1 MKSKFLNLVLSLIL
15 VILIVGIIF
24 FGKYIFPVFSEF
36 FEETSAPIVY
46 RVDKILTEDPDET
59 NKITSKESSVSI
71 GQLIPS
77 DETQI
82 NNTIST
88 SENRNFKF
96 FYNQLTSNQKVI
108 YDGLENNKDNLKQ
121 GNYVINYKDTFSEL
135 LSQENGADILGDDY
149 QSAIEAFTHD
159 NPDIFYL
166 DVNKMY
172 LNIETTTKMF
182 KTKYNVYISAAKE
195 SNYLSNE
202 FQSTAQIEKA
212 IIEIEQIKNKI
223 IANLKGTD
231 YQNILYLHDY
241 LINNIEYDSSYE
253 QTGSYSIYGALVG
266 KKCVCEGYAKSF
278 KYLANS
284 AGYECELMQGIA
296 TNSSG
301 ETESHAWNCVKLNNI
316 WYEVDVTWDDP
327 IVIGGNG
334 RATNEMKYKYFLKGT
349 NSFDKDHTLEY
360 QFSDQGRKF
369 AYPTISSKD
378 Y

>member
-1 MKSKFLNLVLSLIL
+1 MKSKFLNLVLSLIFL
-15 VILIVGIIF
+15 ILIVGIIF
-24 FGKYIFPVFSEF
+24 LGKYIFNEF
-36 FEETSAPIVY
+36 FGETSAPIVY

-59 NKITSKESSVSI
+59 NKITSEESSVSI
-71 GQLIPS
+71 GQLIS
-77 DETQI
+77 SGETQI

-182 KTKYNVYISAAKE
+182 KTKYNVYISAANE

-212 IIEIEQIKNKI
+212 IIEIEQIKNRI
-223 IANLKGTD
+223 MANLKGTD

-241 LINNIEYDSSYE
+241 LIENIEYDSSYE
-253 QTGSYSIYGALVG
+253 QTGTYSIYGALVG
-266 KKCVCEGYAKSF
+266 KKCVCEGYAKAF

>member
-24 FGKYIFPVFSEF
+24 FGKYIFSEF

-59 NKITSKESSVSI
+59 NKFTSEESSVSI
-71 GQLIPS
+71 GQLIS
-77 DETQI
+77 SGETQI

>member
-24 FGKYIFPVFSEF
+24 FGKYIFSEF
-36 FEETSAPIVY
+36 FEDTSAPIVY

-202 FQSTAQIEKA
+202 FQSTTQIEKA

>member
-1 MKSKFLNLVLSLIL
+1 MKSKFLNLVLSLIFL
-15 VILIVGIIF
+15 ILIVGIIF
-24 FGKYIFPVFSEF
+24 LGKYIFNEF
-36 FEETSAPIVY
+36 FGETSAPIVY

-202 FQSTAQIEKA
+202 FQSTTQIEKA

>member
-15 VILIVGIIF
+15 LILIVGIIF
-24 FGKYIFPVFSEF
+24 LGKYIFNEF
-36 FEETSAPIVY
+36 FDETLDPIAY
-46 RVDKILTEDPDET
+46 NVDKILIEEPSEIND
-59 NKITSKESSVSI
+59 ITLQESSASI
-71 GQLIPS
+71 GQLIQSNESQPY
-77 DETQI
+77 
-82 NNTIST
+82 NTVSN
-88 SENRNFKF
+88 SGYKNFKF
-96 FYNQLTSNQKVI
+96 FYNQLTSNQKKI
-108 YDGLENNKDNLKQ
+108 YDGLQNNKNNLKQ
-121 GNYVINYKDTFSEL
+121 GNYVINYNDTFSEL

-182 KTKYNVYISAAKE
+182 KTKYNVYISAANE
-195 SNYLSNE
+195 SNYLLNE

-212 IIEIEQIKNKI
+212 IIEIEQIKNAI
-223 IANLKGTD
+223 MANLKGTD
-231 YQNILYLHDY
+231 YQKVLYIHDY
-241 LINNIEYDSSYE
+241 LIGSIEYDSSYE
-253 QTGSYSIYGALVG
+253 QIGTYSIYGSLVAR
-266 KKCVCEGYAKSF
+266 KCVCEGYAKAF
-278 KYLANS
+278 KYLLNC

-301 ETESHAWNCVKLNNI
+301 ESENHAWNCVKLNDI

-334 RATNEMKYKYFLKGT
+334 KATNEMKYKYFLKGT
-349 NSFDKDHTLEY
+349 QTFDKDHTLEY
-360 QFSDQGRKF
+360 QFSDKGRDF
-369 AYPTISSKD
+369 SYPSISLKN

>member
-1 MKSKFLNLVLSLIL
+1 MKSKFLNLVLSLIFL
-15 VILIVGIIF
+15 ILIVGIIF
-24 FGKYIFPVFSEF
+24 LGKYIFNEF
-36 FEETSAPIVY
+36 FGETSAPIVY

-59 NKITSKESSVSI
+59 NKITSEESSVSI

-77 DETQI
+77 GETQI

-182 KTKYNVYISAAKE
+182 KTKYNVYISAANE

-212 IIEIEQIKNKI
+212 IIEIEQIKNRI
-223 IANLKGTD
+223 MANLKGTD

-241 LINNIEYDSSYE
+241 LIENIEYDSSYE
-253 QTGSYSIYGALVG
+253 QTGTYSIYGALVG
-266 KKCVCEGYAKSF
+266 KKCVCEGYAKAF

>member
-24 FGKYIFPVFSEF
+24 FGKYIFSEF

-212 IIEIEQIKNKI
+212 IIEIEQIKNRI
-223 IANLKGTD
+223 MANLKGTD

-241 LINNIEYDSSYE
+241 LIENIEYDSSYE
-253 QTGSYSIYGALVG
+253 QTGTYSIYGALVG
-266 KKCVCEGYAKSF
+266 KKCVCEGYAKAF

>member
-1 MKSKFLNLVLSLIL
+1 MKSKFLNLVLSLVL
-15 VILIVGIIF
+15 LTLIVGIIF
-24 FGKYIFPVFSEF
+24 FGKYIFNVF
-36 FEETSAPIVY
+36 FEGGSDPIIY
-46 RVDKILTEDPDET
+46 KVDKILTEEPDDT
-59 NKITSKESSVSI
+59 NNMTSKETSASI
-71 GQLIPS
+71 GQLIS
-77 DETQI
+77 SNETQI

-88 SENRNFKF
+88 SGDRNFKF
-96 FYNQLTSNQKVI
+96 FYNQLTSTQKTI
-108 YDGLENNKDNLKQ
+108 YDGLQNNKDNLKQ
-121 GNYVINYKDTFSEL
+121 GNYVINYKDAFSEL

-182 KTKYNVYISAAKE
+182 KTKYNVFISAANE
-195 SNYLSNE
+195 SNYLSSE
-202 FQSTAQIEKA
+202 FQSTAEIEKA
-212 IIEIEQIKNKI
+212 IIEIEQIKNRI
-223 IANLKGTD
+223 ISNLKGTD

-241 LINNIEYDSSYE
+241 LIDNIEYDSSYE
-253 QTGSYSIYGALVG
+253 QTGTYSIYGALIG
-266 KKCVCEGYAKSF
+266 KKCVCEGYAKAF
-278 KYLANS
+278 KYLANC

-301 ETESHAWNCVKLNNI
+301 QSENHAWNCVKLNNI
-316 WYEVDVTWDDP
+316 WYEVDATWDDP

-334 RATNEMKYKYFLKGT
+334 KATNEMKYKYFLKGT
-349 NSFDKDHTLEY
+349 NSFEKDHSLEY
-360 QFSDQGRKF
+360 QFSEQGRKF

>member
-24 FGKYIFPVFSEF
+24 FGRYIFSEY

-59 NKITSKESSVSI
+59 NKSTSEESSVSI

>member
-24 FGKYIFPVFSEF
+24 FGKYIFSEF

-88 SENRNFKF
+88 SENRNFKL

>member
-1 MKSKFLNLVLSLIL
+1 MKNKFLNLVLSLIL
-15 VILIVGIIF
+15 LALIVGIIF
-24 FGKYIFPVFSEF
+24 FGKYIFKEF
-36 FEETSAPIVY
+36 FEETSEPIIY
-46 RVDKILTEDPDET
+46 KVDKILTEDPDET
-59 NKITSKESSVSI
+59 NNIASKEASVSI
-71 GQLIPS
+71 GQLISSNEPQ
-77 DETQI
+77 T
-82 NNTIST
+82 NNTVTT

-96 FYNQLTSNQKVI
+96 FYNQLTSNQKTI
-108 YDGLENNKDNLKQ
+108 YDGLQNNKNNLKQ
-121 GNYVINYKDTFSEL
+121 GNYVINYKDTFSDI

-182 KTKYNVYISAAKE
+182 KTKYNVYISAANG

-212 IIEIEQIKNKI
+212 ILEIEQIKNRI

-241 LINNIEYDSSYE
+241 LIENIEYDSSYE
-253 QTGSYSIYGALVG
+253 QTGTYSIYGALIG
-266 KKCVCEGYAKSF
+266 KKCVCEGYAKAF
-278 KYLANS
+278 KYLANC

-301 ETESHAWNCVKLNNI
+301 QSENHAWNCVKLNNI

-334 RATNEMKYKYFLKGT
+334 RATNEMKYRYFLKGT

>member
-1 MKSKFLNLVLSLIL
+1 MKNKFLNLVLSLIL
-15 VILIVGIIF
+15 LALIVGIIF
-24 FGKYIFPVFSEF
+24 FGKYIFKEF
-36 FEETSAPIVY
+36 FEETSEPIIY
-46 RVDKILTEDPDET
+46 KVDKILTEDPDET
-59 NKITSKESSVSI
+59 NNIASKEASVSI
-71 GQLIPS
+71 GQLISSNEPQ
-77 DETQI
+77 T
-82 NNTIST
+82 NNTVTT

-96 FYNQLTSNQKVI
+96 FYNQLTSNQKTI
-108 YDGLENNKDNLKQ
+108 YDGLQNNKDNLKQ
-121 GNYVINYKDTFSEL
+121 GNYVINYKDTFSEV

-182 KTKYNVYISAAKE
+182 KTKYNVYISAANG

-212 IIEIEQIKNKI
+212 ILEIEQIKNRI

-241 LINNIEYDSSYE
+241 LIENIEYDSSYE
-253 QTGSYSIYGALVG
+253 QTGTYSIYGALIG
-266 KKCVCEGYAKSF
+266 KKCVCEGYAKAF
-278 KYLANS
+278 KYLANC

-301 ETESHAWNCVKLNNI
+301 QSENHAWNCVKLNNI
-316 WYEVDVTWDDP
+316 WYEVDATWDDP

-334 RATNEMKYKYFLKGT
+334 KATNEMKYKYFLKGI
-349 NSFDKDHTLEY
+349 NSFEKDHSLEY
-360 QFSDQGRKF
+360 QFSEQGRKF

>member
-1 MKSKFLNLVLSLIL
+1 MKSKFFNLVLSLIL
-15 VILIVGIIF
+15 LILIVGIIF
-24 FGKYIFPVFSEF
+24 FGKYIFNEF

-59 NKITSKESSVSI
+59 NKSTSEESSVSI
-71 GQLIPS
+71 GQLISS
-77 DETQI
+77 DETKI
-82 NNTIST
+82 NNTNST

-135 LSQENGADILGDDY
+135 LSQENGADMLGDDY

>member
-1 MKSKFLNLVLSLIL
+1 MKNKFLNLVLSLIL
-15 VILIVGIIF
+15 LALIVGIIF
-24 FGKYIFPVFSEF
+24 FGKYIFKEF
-36 FEETSAPIVY
+36 FEETSEPIIY
-46 RVDKILTEDPDET
+46 KVDKILTEDPDET
-59 NKITSKESSVSI
+59 NNIASKEASVSI
-71 GQLIPS
+71 GQLISSNEPQ
-77 DETQI
+77 T
-82 NNTIST
+82 NNTVTT

-96 FYNQLTSNQKVI
+96 FYNQLTSNQKTI
-108 YDGLENNKDNLKQ
+108 YDGLQNNKDNLKQ
-121 GNYVINYKDTFSEL
+121 GNYVINYKDTFSEV

-182 KTKYNVYISAAKE
+182 KTKYNVYISAANG

-212 IIEIEQIKNKI
+212 ILEIEQIKNRI

-241 LINNIEYDSSYE
+241 LIENIEYDSSYE
-253 QTGSYSIYGALVG
+253 QTGTYSIYGALIG
-266 KKCVCEGYAKSF
+266 KKCVCEGYAKAF
-278 KYLANS
+278 KYLANC

-301 ETESHAWNCVKLNNI
+301 QSENHAWNCVKLNNI
-316 WYEVDVTWDDP
+316 WYEVDATWDDP

-334 RATNEMKYKYFLKGT
+334 KATNEMKYKYFLKGT
-349 NSFDKDHTLEY
+349 NSFEKDHSLEY
-360 QFSDQGRKF
+360 QFSEQGRKF

>member
-1 MKSKFLNLVLSLIL
+1 MKNKFLNLVLSLIL
-15 VILIVGIIF
+15 LALIVGIIF
-24 FGKYIFPVFSEF
+24 FGKYIFKEF
-36 FEETSAPIVY
+36 FEETSEPIIY
-46 RVDKILTEDPDET
+46 KVDKILTEDPDET
-59 NKITSKESSVSI
+59 NNIASKEASVSI
-71 GQLIPS
+71 GQLISSNEPQ
-77 DETQI
+77 T
-82 NNTIST
+82 NNTVTT

-96 FYNQLTSNQKVI
+96 FYNQLTSNQKTI
-108 YDGLENNKDNLKQ
+108 YDGLQNNKDNLKQ
-121 GNYVINYKDTFSEL
+121 GNYVINYKDTFSEV

-182 KTKYNVYISAAKE
+182 KTKYNVYISAANG

-212 IIEIEQIKNKI
+212 ILEIEQIKNRI

-241 LINNIEYDSSYE
+241 LIENIEYDSSYE
-253 QTGSYSIYGALVG
+253 QTGTYSIYGALIG
-266 KKCVCEGYAKSF
+266 KKCVCEGYAKAF
-278 KYLANS
+278 KYLANC

-301 ETESHAWNCVKLNNI
+301 QSENHAWNCVKLNNI

-334 RATNEMKYKYFLKGT
+334 RATNEMKYRYFLKGT

>member
-1 MKSKFLNLVLSLIL
+1 MKSKFLNLVLSLIFL
-15 VILIVGIIF
+15 ILIVGIIF
-24 FGKYIFPVFSEF
+24 FGKYIFNEF
-36 FEETSAPIVY
+36 FGETSAPIVY

-59 NKITSKESSVSI
+59 NKITSEESSVSI
-71 GQLIPS
+71 GQLIS
-77 DETQI
+77 SGETQI

-182 KTKYNVYISAAKE
+182 KTKYNVYISAANE

-212 IIEIEQIKNKI
+212 IIETEQIKNRI
-223 IANLKGTD
+223 MANLKGTD

-241 LINNIEYDSSYE
+241 LIENIEYDSSYE
-253 QTGSYSIYGALVG
+253 QTGTYSIYGALVG
-266 KKCVCEGYAKSF
+266 KKCVCEGYAKAF

-284 AGYECELMQGIA
+284 AGYECELMQGVA

-349 NSFDKDHTLEY
+349 DSFDKDHSLEY

>member
-1 MKSKFLNLVLSLIL
+1 MKNKFLNLVLSLIL
-15 VILIVGIIF
+15 LALIVGIIF
-24 FGKYIFPVFSEF
+24 FGKYIFKEF
-36 FEETSAPIVY
+36 FEETSEPIIY
-46 RVDKILTEDPDET
+46 KVDKILTEDPDET
-59 NKITSKESSVSI
+59 NNIASKEASVSI
-71 GQLIPS
+71 GQLIS
-77 DETQI
+77 SNESQT
-82 NNTIST
+82 NNIVTT

-96 FYNQLTSNQKVI
+96 FYNQLTSNQKTI
-108 YDGLENNKDNLKQ
+108 YDGLQNNKNNLKQ
-121 GNYVINYKDTFSEL
+121 VNYVINYKDTFSDI

-182 KTKYNVYISAAKE
+182 KTKYNVYISAANG

-212 IIEIEQIKNKI
+212 ILEIEQIKNRI

-241 LINNIEYDSSYE
+241 LIENIEYDSSYE
-253 QTGSYSIYGALVG
+253 QTGTYSIYGALIG
-266 KKCVCEGYAKSF
+266 KKCVCEGYAKAF
-278 KYLANS
+278 KYLANC

-301 ETESHAWNCVKLNNI
+301 QSENHAWNCVKLNNI
-316 WYEVDVTWDDP
+316 WYEVDTTWDDP

-334 RATNEMKYKYFLKGT
+334 KATNEMKYRYFLKGT

>member
-24 FGKYIFPVFSEF
+24 FGKYIFSEF